1 VELELG
7 LLEDAA
13 EKYKL
18 ALAGASG
25 DEIVLLAYGL
35 ATTLILMAKR
45 DHQDG
50 KSGAA
55 YEHLLAAIDSCAL
68 ITPGD
73 SFACVNKLLG
83 DLYSYGREIPQDVF
97 LCSDEDAEN
106 LPAKL
111 AFIAQGEACYRK
123 ALASSVSDETKA
135 SLLADIGTNLLL
147 RAQLVE
153 FHELKGLWGNRID
166 KTASLYSEAATSFRS
181 AIEVTPDLAAAWCGL
196 ACSLVRVDPLLAQ
209 HAFIRSL
216 QLDNKAPDTYANLS
230 FLYTKFRRFDA
241 SSFVCDALTEVADT
255 PAMWINRALVLE
267 DQNGS
272 PSAKQQAADAY
283 KAALQ
288 VSKTPDALLGL
299 AIAQGHDLGST
310 ESMLILEQYIGLW
323 GRSDAPA
330 VALHGTKQI
339 EFASSQALHYA
350 PEVAA
355 NGANAIELHLST
367 IASSAMDDDHGTK
380 LQIDMFLTLAQRA
393 KQERDLFNVKPPGTV
408 WSLQRQVVN
417 TPGDPTLWLQLTKSL
432 LQSSALCDAEKT
444 GGRAVA
450 LFETKLRFAPC
461 AASKVAEACGLE
473 QWIHLAS
480 KKEVDRA
487 CITKLQRSLVMDPS
501 NSKARKALLLLCP

>member
-83 DLYSYGREIPQDVF
+83 DLYSYGREIPQDIF
-97 LCSDEDAEN
+97 SCSDEDAEN

-111 AFIAQGEACYRK
+111 AFIAKGEACYRK

-310 ESMLILEQYIGLW
+310 ESMLI
-323 GRSDAPA
+323 
-330 VALHGTKQI
+330 